1 MKKLFF
7 IATMLFA
14 VLTLASCEGVDG
26 PDPPPVYAD
35 MTIHLEYSGL
45 DDFKGELAR
54 IAIFITDENGNFVVR
69 HQADKI
75 DGNNPFMVDCRPGKY
90 VVSAEYVNSNTDEDN
105 IILENVNVE
114 LKAYQSLE
122 VVLKIDLHKIERQN

>member
-1 MKKLFF
+1 MKKLLF

-26 PDPPPVYAD
+26 PDSPPVFAD
-35 MTIHLEYSGL
+35 IAVHIEYSGL
-45 DDFKGELAR
+45 DDFKGELST
-54 IAIFITDENGNFVVR
+54 IAIFVTDENGNFIVR
-69 HQADKI
+69 QADKI
-75 DGNNPFMVDCRPGKY
+75 DGNNPFVVNCRPGKY
-90 VVSAEYVNSNTDEDN
+90 VVSAEYVNNGN

-122 VVLKIDLHKIERQN
+122 VILKIDLNKIENRTKNS

>member
-7 IATMLFA
+7 IATMLLA

-45 DDFKGELAR
+45 DDFKGELTR

-75 DGNNPFMVDCRPGKY
+75 DGNNPFMVNCRPGKC

-122 VVLKIDLHKIERQN
+122 VVLKIDLHKIEKLN

>member
-7 IATMLFA
+7 IATMLLA

-35 MTIHLEYSGL
+35 LTIHLEYSGL

-54 IAIFITDENGNFVVR
+54 IAIFITDENGNFIVR

-75 DGNNPFMVDCRPGKY
+75 DGNNPFVVDCRPGIY
-90 VVSAEYVNSNTDEDN
+90 VVSAEYVNSNSDDDN

-122 VVLKIDLHKIERQN
+122 VVLKIDLNKIEKQN